1 MYAGGMPNRRAFLLT
16 VITVTLMLP
25 ARQTVRAWGRR
36 QLIAAQPGSV
46 LHAAGEVVVT
56 VL

>member
-1 MYAGGMPNRRAFLLT
+1 MPNRRAFLLT